1 MPAFLVSST
10 LAGSAALGAS
20 VGTAAVSGLG
30 GLATV
35 AALLGWFACL
45 ARGRMPR
52 GLRDA
57 TTYAIGYGAQTT
69 AYALLLTD
77 RYPDA
82 TPGRVEPPPELP
94 PHPVAIH
101 ARDDLGRPRLL
112 VAFRLLL
119 AIPHLVWLTLW
130 AVLAALAA
138 VVAWLLAL
146 VLGRVPRFLHRFLAA
161 FVRTSTHVWAFLC
174 VVGRPFPG
182 FVGREGSYPIDLT
195 IAPPAPQRRLGVL
208 ARLLL
213 AVPALLLL
221 TAYTTVLSV
230 VAMLGWA
237 FALVTGRMPG
247 GLRDLGV
254 ASLRYH
260 GQVLGYL
267 ALRDVPVSRLVPGP
281 RALALR
287 AGRAV
292 TAGAARVSLY
302 AALGVAWVAAAWL
315 LAGSVV
321 PDDLSLP
328 RVDVDAVFGKALVD
342 RAERYERF
350 LYVDWALAQVVLL
363 ATLAVYAKRGVR
375 YVRESAAGPIGTG
388 MFLGMV
394 GLAIVWLAQL
404 PFSVA
409 ALWWDRRHGVSE
421 VGYLEHVFG
430 GWLALGGTFVAVCV
444 ALLVV
449 MALARWLGSWWWI
462 PGAGVFALIAAV
474 FVFVGPYLTPG
485 LEPSHDARLNRTYAR
500 FERAQGV
507 EGIPLR
513 VEKVSGDTSQ
523 ANAYAFGMGPS
534 SRIVLWDTLLDGR
547 FTNREVDV
555 VLAHE
560 LAHHSSDHIPK
571 AIAWFGLFAL
581 PGALVLMLATRRRG
595 GMGEPAAVP
604 LALLVVA
611 VFQLVAAPAQNLVS
625 RGMESEADWKAL
637 STTHDPAAARGLF
650 REFAATSLGDPSPPT
665 WAYLMLQTHP
675 TLAQRVAMA
684 NAWAA
689 RDRSG

>member
-1 MPAFLVSST
+1 MT
-10 LAGSAALGAS
+10 TGSAARI
-20 VGTAAVSGLG
+20 T
-30 GLATV
+30 
-35 AALLGWFACL
+35 
-45 ARGRMPR
+45 
-52 GLRDA
+52 
-57 TTYAIGYGAQTT
+57 
-69 AYALLLTD
+69 
-77 RYPDA
+77 
-82 TPGRVEPPPELP
+82 
-94 PHPVAIH
+94 
-101 ARDDLGRPRLL
+101 
-112 VAFRLLL
+112 
-119 AIPHLVWLTLW
+119 
-130 AVLAALAA
+130 
-138 VVAWLLAL
+138 
-146 VLGRVPRFLHRFLAA
+146 
-161 FVRTSTHVWAFLC
+161 
-174 VVGRPFPG
+174 
-182 FVGREGSYPIDLT
+182 
-195 IAPPAPQRRLGVL
+195 
-208 ARLLL
+208 
-213 AVPALLLL
+213 
-221 TAYTTVLSV
+221 
-230 VAMLGWA
+230 
-237 FALVTGRMPG
+237 
-247 GLRDLGV
+247 
-254 ASLRYH
+254 
-260 GQVLGYL
+260 
-267 ALRDVPVSRLVPGP
+267 
-281 RALALR
+281 
-287 AGRAV
+287 
-292 TAGAARVSLY
+292 LY
-302 AALGVAWVAAAWL
+302 AALGAAWVAAAWL

-350 LYVDWALAQVVLL
+350 LYVDWALAQVTVL
-363 ATLAVYAKRGVR
+363 ATLAVYARRGVR
-375 YVRESAAGPIGTG
+375 YMRESAAGPIGTG

-394 GLAIVWLAQL
+394 GLAIAWLAQL

-409 ALWWDRRHGVSE
+409 ALWWERRHGVSE

-462 PGAGVFALIAAV
+462 PGAGVFAVIAAV

-485 LEPSHDARLNRTYAR
+485 LEPSRDARLNRTYER

-513 VEKVSGDTSQ
+513 VEEVSGDTSQ

-560 LAHHSSDHIPK
+560 LAHHSSGHIPE
-571 AIAWFGLFAL
+571 AISWFGLFAL
-581 PGALVLMLATRRRG
+581 PGALVLMLVTRRRG

-604 LALLVVA
+604 LALFVVA

-637 STTHDPAAARGLF
+637 STTHAPAAARGLF
-650 REFAATSLGDPSPPT
+650 REFAATSLGDPNPPT

>member
-1 MPAFLVSST
+1 MGRSR
-10 LAGSAALGAS
+10 
-20 VGTAAVSGLG
+20 
-30 GLATV
+30 V
-35 AALLGWFACL
+35 AA
-45 ARGRMPR
+45 R
-52 GLRDA
+52 
-57 TTYAIGYGAQTT
+57 
-69 AYALLLTD
+69 
-77 RYPDA
+77 
-82 TPGRVEPPPELP
+82 
-94 PHPVAIH
+94 
-101 ARDDLGRPRLL
+101 
-112 VAFRLLL
+112 
-119 AIPHLVWLTLW
+119 
-130 AVLAALAA
+130 
-138 VVAWLLAL
+138 
-146 VLGRVPRFLHRFLAA
+146 
-161 FVRTSTHVWAFLC
+161 
-174 VVGRPFPG
+174 
-182 FVGREGSYPIDLT
+182 
-195 IAPPAPQRRLGVL
+195 
-208 ARLLL
+208 
-213 AVPALLLL
+213 
-221 TAYTTVLSV
+221 
-230 VAMLGWA
+230 
-237 FALVTGRMPG
+237 
-247 GLRDLGV
+247 
-254 ASLRYH
+254 
-260 GQVLGYL
+260 
-267 ALRDVPVSRLVPGP
+267 
-281 RALALR
+281 
-287 AGRAV
+287 
-292 TAGAARVSLY
+292 
-302 AALGVAWVAAAWL
+302 
-315 LAGSVV
+315 GSVV

-350 LYVDWALAQVVLL
+350 LYVDWALAQVALL
-363 ATLAVYAKRGVR
+363 ATLAVYARRGVS
-375 YVRESAAGPIGTG
+375 YMRESAAGPIGTG

-462 PGAGVFALIAAV
+462 PGAGVFAVIAAV

-485 LEPSHDARLNRTYAR
+485 LEPSRDARLNRTYER

-513 VEKVSGDTSQ
+513 VEEVSGDTSQ

-560 LAHHSSDHIPK
+560 LAHHSSDHIPE

-604 LALLVVA
+604 LALFVVA

-637 STTHDPAAARGLF
+637 STTRDPAAARGLF

-689 RDRSG
+689 RERSG

>member
-1 MPAFLVSST
+1 
-10 LAGSAALGAS
+10 
-20 VGTAAVSGLG
+20 
-30 GLATV
+30 
-35 AALLGWFACL
+35 
-45 ARGRMPR
+45 
-52 GLRDA
+52 
-57 TTYAIGYGAQTT
+57 
-69 AYALLLTD
+69 
-77 RYPDA
+77 
-82 TPGRVEPPPELP
+82 
-94 PHPVAIH
+94 
-101 ARDDLGRPRLL
+101 
-112 VAFRLLL
+112 
-119 AIPHLVWLTLW
+119 
-130 AVLAALAA
+130 
-138 VVAWLLAL
+138 
-146 VLGRVPRFLHRFLAA
+146 
-161 FVRTSTHVWAFLC
+161 
-174 VVGRPFPG
+174 
-182 FVGREGSYPIDLT
+182 
-195 IAPPAPQRRLGVL
+195 
-208 ARLLL
+208 
-213 AVPALLLL
+213 
-221 TAYTTVLSV
+221 
-230 VAMLGWA
+230 MLGWA

-267 ALRDVPVSRLVPGP
+267 ALADVPVSRLVPGLVVP
-281 RALALR
+281 SAPSRD
-287 AGRAV
+287 
-292 TAGAARVSLY
+292 ARVNRPSR
-302 AALGVAWVAAAWL
+302 AAATRVTTARPSSPIDGAVGVAWVAAAWL
-315 LAGSVV
+315 LARSVV

-350 LYVDWALAQVVLL
+350 LYVDWALAQVALL

-388 MFLGMV
+388 MLLGMV

-507 EGIPLR
+507 EGHPPARRGGQRRHEPGERLR
-513 VEKVSGDTSQ
+513 LRH
-523 ANAYAFGMGPS
+523 GP
-534 SRIVLWDTLLDGR
+534 
-547 FTNREVDV
+547 
-555 VLAHE
+555 VLA
-560 LAHHSSDHIPK
+560 DR
-571 AIAWFGLFAL
+571 AL
-581 PGALVLMLATRRRG
+581 GHAAGRPLHRRRG
-595 GMGEPAAVP
+595 GRRPRPRARAPLERPHPEGDRLVRALRAARRARPDARDAAARRHGRARRRSPRAPRRRRLPARRRPGAEPRQPAAWRARRTGRRSP
-604 LALLVVA
+604 
-611 VFQLVAAPAQNLVS
+611 
-625 RGMESEADWKAL
+625 
-637 STTHDPAAARGLF
+637 TTHDPAAARGLF

-689 RDRSG
+689 RERSG